1 MARIYSLITCY
12 WWKPIARDSG
22 STIKVDGRVRVPSRI
37 RVVAGFGSDFSFCS
51 AHLISNAL
59 LVFFVLDFQSSP
71 STAFD
76 RHCVPLLLEPINR
89 DASMEA

>member
-1 MARIYSLITCY
+1 MGRFEPHVAWPASALLSLAIGGNRL
-12 WWKPIARDSG
+12 PEILGLRS
-22 STIKVDGRVRVPSRI
+22 S
-37 RVVAGFGSDFSFCS
+37 SDFSFCS